1 MMNRRHGERDWIG
14 SLTDLALQAPDFYRI
29 ASAIGQHRRR
39 RRAERLVRGAGL
51 LGAGALVGAGV
62 AALLTPKTGPEIRR
76 RLSDQASRVRDYVA
90 GPVVDGADED
100 ARR

>member
-1 MMNRRHGERDWIG
+1 MNRRDGGRDWIG

-29 ASAIGQHRRR
+29 ANAVGQLRRR
-39 RRAERLVRGAGL
+39 RRAERLARGVGL

-76 RLSDQASRVRDYVA
+76 RISDQAGRVRDYVA
-90 GPVVDGADED
+90 GPILDGADED